1 MSCCNACAE
10 SERRA
15 FIGAIIGGGT
25 TGDLPPGSTAGPAG
39 DVYTGPPLTPEQ
51 ICRARIYSS
60 REHASGFAARDQRDC
75 LERAAADIAAGRNG
89 GAAPRMPSGNIWNA
103 RERSTPFRQRR
114 STQDRAPM
122 PGREPAK
129 PAPRPAAPAPRP
141 AVPRPGGIAK
151 GGPSPTPTQ
160 RSPFL
165 APKPQRAQ
173 LLNTRQLAA
182 ARAAVPK
189 ATQHAMRQAALAASQ
204 PPPGYEW
211 APATDPNAPPPG
223 YEWVMPPDPY
233 ADPYALPA
241 GYEWAMPAEPSGLEG
256 MSIESLLNQVVAW
269 IDGGD
274 PAEMDLAAQVIAE
287 LTGGPVI
294 SGGPVTNTTVRAID
308 DVISSIWG
316 GLRGIVPGGD
326 AIDAVHQTRRELM
339 YGPEGR
345 TDRGRTSPG
354 GPGGRLPAPTF
365 APAAAASSPGGSR
378 SIATIAE
385 LQRLVRTAA
394 RGGPSSTAARDLAA
408 LKTAA
413 RGSADA
419 RRRWTASVAVMRD
432 DIARIRA
439 AAR

>member
-1 MSCCNACAE
+1 MSCCNACAANE
-10 SERRA
+10 RAALRIAGGEPQSEDQRN
-15 FIGAIIGGGT
+15 G
-25 TGDLPPGSTAGPAG
+25 
-39 DVYTGPPLTPEQ
+39 VYRGVPLDPVQ
-51 ICRARIYSS
+51 ICWVRQYSD
-60 REHASGFAARDQRDC
+60 RERSSGYAARDKMAC
-75 LERAAADIAAGRNG
+75 ETRARAEVAAGRG
-89 GAAPRMPSGNIWNA
+89 APRMPRPDELGSTSWYNA
-103 RERSTPFRQRR
+103 RETGPGNDPFRSRR
-114 STQDRAPM
+114 SGPRTPM

-165 APKPQRAQ
+165 PPKPQRAQ

-189 ATQHAMRQAALAASQ
+189 ATQ
-204 PPPGYEW
+204 GYEW
-211 APATDPNAPPPG
+211 AML
-223 YEWVMPPDPY
+223 EPY
-233 ADPYALPA
+233 ADAYAAPA

-256 MSIESLLNQVVAW
+256 MSIEALLDQVVAW

>member
-1 MSCCNACAE
+1 MSCCNACAANE
-10 SERRA
+10 RAALRIAGGEPQSEDQRN
-15 FIGAIIGGGT
+15 G
-25 TGDLPPGSTAGPAG
+25 
-39 DVYTGPPLTPEQ
+39 VYRGVPLDPVQ
-51 ICRARIYSS
+51 ICWVRQYSD
-60 REHASGFAARDQRDC
+60 RERSSGYAARDKMAC
-75 LERAAADIAAGRNG
+75 ETRARAEVAAGRG
-89 GAAPRMPSGNIWNA
+89 APRMPRPDELGSTSWYNA
-103 RERSTPFRQRR
+103 RETGPGNDPFRSRR
-114 STQDRAPM
+114 SGPRTPM

-165 APKPQRAQ
+165 PPKPQRAQ

-223 YEWVMPPDPY
+223 YEWAMPPDPY

-241 GYEWAMPAEPSGLEG
+241 GYEWAMPAAEPG
-256 MSIESLLNQVVAW
+256 MSIESLLDQVVAW

-287 LTGGPVI
+287 LSGGPVI